1 MLLEEVRI
9 TRFRSIES
17 CDVTVGLVTALVGAN
32 NSGKSS
38 FLRAL
43 NSFFNYKKEHDDFIS
58 GHHQYGPRSYP
69 RIELVFGRLPDEQK
83 IHELAEN
90 NKLTL
95 RFSYKPKTQQPAF
108 HAKRNGKYQAIDI
121 SFIDHLKQFIDYVL
135 IPSNRDVSNFQWQ
148 EEALLPVVIH
158 EYLAR
163 HLQNRD
169 TVTPHF
175 KKASG
180 YLERTALNKIAKHLV
195 KYYGIKSNLEFHIGY
210 DGEINYKHF
219 LNQIRFKVKEQGG
232 YFDINDCGSGIQ
244 SLAIIAL
251 YRLISSLRSS
261 NIIIGVEEPES
272 NLHPQAQKQLVA
284 SLKQVGTE
292 GWESQIVFTTH
303 STVLVDQLDHSDV
316 ILVRKVSDTNRG
328 FRTSLTQIKPNFLAR
343 HNLEQ
348 MRYYKF
354 HKYRNSDFFYS
365 KLVIL
370 VEGENDTEILR
381 VLMEQKKIEID
392 NLPVSILNLNGID
405 NLKYPFYLLKE
416 LKLPYFIILDKDY
429 FLPYANDELEKSRY
443 ESGFPKYR
451 FEYQQ
456 DCLVSD
462 LIPSRTDR
470 QQLIKLFQSNHSR
483 ALDLLEKHNI
493 VCMKYSLEIDLVA
506 SKTASGIFF
515 DRLNVP
521 QDSRTSKELL
531 ISRKKQ
537 IKKLDNLL
545 YVVKNTPHKNL
556 PNSYKRIKRVLP
568 RLIDKYCKT

>member
-1 MLLEEVRI
+1 
-9 TRFRSIES
+9 
-17 CDVTVGLVTALVGAN
+17 
-32 NSGKSS
+32 
-38 FLRAL
+38 
-43 NSFFNYKKEHDDFIS
+43 
-58 GHHQYGPRSYP
+58 
-69 RIELVFGRLPDEQK
+69 
-83 IHELAEN
+83 
-90 NKLTL
+90 
-95 RFSYKPKTQQPAF
+95 
-108 HAKRNGKYQAIDI
+108 
-121 SFIDHLKQFIDYVL
+121 
-135 IPSNRDVSNFQWQ
+135 
-148 EEALLPVVIH
+148 
-158 EYLAR
+158 
-163 HLQNRD
+163 
-169 TVTPHF
+169 
-175 KKASG
+175 
-180 YLERTALNKIAKHLV
+180 
-195 KYYGIKSNLEFHIGY
+195 
-210 DGEINYKHF
+210 
-219 LNQIRFKVKEQGG
+219 
-232 YFDINDCGSGIQ
+232 
-244 SLAIIAL
+244 
-251 YRLISSLRSS
+251 
-261 NIIIGVEEPES
+261 
-272 NLHPQAQKQLVA
+272 
-284 SLKQVGTE
+284 
-292 GWESQIVFTTH
+292 
-303 STVLVDQLDHSDV
+303 
-316 ILVRKVSDTNRG
+316 
-328 FRTSLTQIKPNFLAR
+328 
-343 HNLEQ
+343 
-348 MRYYKF
+348 
-354 HKYRNSDFFYS
+354 
-365 KLVIL
+365 
-370 VEGENDTEILR
+370 
-381 VLMEQKKIEID
+381 MEQKKIEID

-470 QQLIKLFQSNHSR
+470 QQLIELFQSNHSR